1 MKNNFEIVNDR
12 KVDFYFDGFKDKY
25 LRMEMLT
32 ERLFFVSKK
41 EKHARNYSLQYAVS
55 LAKEGDYFEKCYTNI
70 ESRNFLQN
78 VCTN

>member
-32 ERLFFVSKK
+32 ERLFLIS
-41 EKHARNYSLQYAVS
+41 
-55 LAKEGDYFEKCYTNI
+55 
-70 ESRNFLQN
+70 
-78 VCTN
+78 